1 MRDFAPAR
9 PEVCLMFIT
18 DAFAQTAAAGGPD
31 PMTAM
36 LVQLAPLVLILVVFY
51 FLLIRP
57 QQKRLK
63 AHTDMIKAM
72 AKGDTVV
79 TSGGLI
85 GKVRSIA
92 DDEVRVELAPNVE
105 VRVVRATIAEVR
117 NKGAP
122 APANDSK
129 PA

>member
-1 MRDFAPAR
+1 
-9 PEVCLMFIT
+9 MFGT
-18 DAFAQTAAAGGPD
+18 EAYAQAAGAAPD
-31 PMTAM
+31 PTMA
-36 LVQLAPLVLILVVFY
+36 LIANILPLVLILVVFY

-57 QQKRLK
+57 QQQRLK
-63 AHTDMIKAM
+63 THQQMIANLQ
-72 AKGDTVV
+72 KGDTVV

-85 GKVRSIA
+85 GKVRSL
-92 DDEVRVELAPNVE
+92 DDMEVRVELAPNVE
-105 VRVVRATIAEVR
+105 VRVVRGTIADVR

>member
-1 MRDFAPAR
+1 MFVTPAY
-9 PEVCLMFIT
+9 
-18 DAFAQTAAAGGPD
+18 AQAAGAAGPD
-31 PMTAM
+31 PMTAI
-36 LVQLAPLVLILVVFY
+36 LVQLAPLLLILVVFY

-57 QQKRLK
+57 QQQRLK
-63 AHTDMIKAM
+63 AHQDMIKAL

-85 GKVRSIA
+85 GKVRSVA
-92 DDEVRVELAPNVE
+92 EDEVRVELGPNVE
-105 VRVVRATIAEVR
+105 VRVVRGMIAEVR

>member
-1 MRDFAPAR
+1 
-9 PEVCLMFIT
+9 MFIS
-18 DAFAQTAAAGGPD
+18 DAFAQDAYAQAAGASAD
-31 PMTAM
+31 PMTAA
-36 LVQLAPLVLILVVFY
+36 LVQLAPLVLIIIVFY

-57 QQKRLK
+57 QQRRLK
-63 AHTDMIKAM
+63 AHQEMIKALQR
-72 AKGDTVV
+72 GDTIV

-85 GKVRSIA
+85 GKVKSVA

-105 VRVVRATIAEVR
+105 VRVVRGTVAEVR

-129 PA
+129 P